1 MNKQLFFSRTWQNDK
16 LNRNNHMRV
25 RELAEELY
33 KLGWSYWF
41 DEDNMISN
49 IDAAMAKGIDNA
61 EVVIICLTEQ
71 YFIKV
76 NETANNPHKR
86 DNCLKEW
93 TYAIARNKLM
103 IPVIMDISLCN
114 ISDWPPGIISLY
126 FGSTLYINA
135 STDNLKKAAYD
146 IDKLLLKYNL
156 KSMKS
161 KNMKYMQNSLSKLK
175 NLLYISNN
183 QRKSN
188 NRRKTENYIQH
199 KNSISMFGLRR
210 NTTGQLKEINI

>member
-1 MNKQLFFSRTWQNDK
+1 MNKQLFFSHTWQNDK

-33 KLGWSYWF
+33 KFGWSYWI

-76 NETANNPHKR
+76 NETANNPQKR

-103 IPVIMDISLCN
+103 IPVIMDISLSN

-135 STDNLKKAAYD
+135 STDNLKKTAYD
-146 IDKLLLKYNL
+146 IDKLLLKYHL
-156 KSMKS
+156 KSMKY
-161 KNMKYMQNSLSKLK
+161 KNMKYMQNSVSKLK
-175 NLLYISNN
+175 NLLYISDN
-183 QRKSN
+183 QRKLN
-188 NRRKTENYIQH
+188 YRRKSENYIPH
-199 KNSISMFGLRR
+199 KKSISMLGLRR

>member
-1 MNKQLFFSRTWQNDK
+1 MSHTWQNDK
-16 LNRNNHMRV
+16 LNRNNHERV

-33 KLGWSYWF
+33 KIGWSYWL
-41 DEDNMISN
+41 DEDNIVGN

-76 NETANNPHKR
+76 NETANNPQKR

-93 TYAIARNKLM
+93 TYATARNKLM

-114 ISDWPPGIISLY
+114 INDWPPGIITLY

-135 STDNLKKAAYD
+135 SIDDLKKAASD
-146 IDKLLLKYNL
+146 INKLLLKYNL

-161 KNMKYMQNSLSKLK
+161 KNMKYIQNSVSKLK
-175 NLLYISNN
+175 NLLYISEK
-183 QRKSN
+183 QRKSEN
-188 NRRKTENYIQH
+188 KQILETRRKSDNFILNKKSKPQLTRWR
-199 KNSISMFGLRR
+199 S
-210 NTTGQLKEINI
+210 TGQIKEINI